1 MRKILGWITIPFF
14 AIAFLGSLVLF
25 EAIQRICYF
34 GFGYKAHKRSID
46 ALQLFL
52 INSLRVIGTR
62 FRTKR
67 LKEKLPTDRPL
78 IVISNHQSMFDIP
91 VLIWIFRR
99 HHPKFV
105 SKKELGKGIPSI
117 SFNLKYGGSV
127 LIDRKDREQATAKIT
142 ELGEYIEKHNR
153 TACIFPEGTRSRDGV
168 MKTFKTT
175 GIKTLLQH
183 APSALVVPVAIS
195 GSWELL
201 KYKLKPL
208 PFGVKYQT
216 QVLPPIEP
224 SNYSADELVQ
234 MAETQIRKALG
245 QESPEV

>member
-1 MRKILGWITIPFF
+1 MQY
-14 AIAFLGSLVLF
+14 LF
-25 EAIQRICYF
+25 SVGI
-34 GFGYKAHKRSID
+34 
-46 ALQLFL
+46 
-52 INSLRVIGTR
+52 
-62 FRTKR
+62 
-67 LKEKLPTDRPL
+67 
-78 IVISNHQSMFDIP
+78 
-91 VLIWIFRR
+91 
-99 HHPKFV
+99 
-105 SKKELGKGIPSI
+105 KKV
-117 SFNLKYGGSV
+117 NLKYGGSV